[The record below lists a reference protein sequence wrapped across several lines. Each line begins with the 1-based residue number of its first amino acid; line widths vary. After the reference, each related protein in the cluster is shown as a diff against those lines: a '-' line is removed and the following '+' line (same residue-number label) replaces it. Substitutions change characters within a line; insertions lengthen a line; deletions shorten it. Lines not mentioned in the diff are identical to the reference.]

1 MISSFETMMVIEEDN
16 YCPDCDDYLTCSGIP
31 CAEHPSVCSFKDDF
45 SLRELEE
52 ALYNGLRWGDI
63 VCFEEEER
71 LSKRTDQE
79 VKRDNAKKE
88 AEDARAKASL
98 RSYVLDK
105 TRRYHCEQIDG
116 KWTLK
121 HKFNVKCT
129 DFHLPG
135 GCWAHEEGICRFIH
149 PGEEEKYQF
158 NGGKMIKLINGE
170 APRAFKTSNVVWL
183 STKAPLQKKPKPMLD
198 AW

>member
-1 MISSFETMMVIEEDN
+1 MEDEN
-16 YCPDCDDYLTCSGIP
+16 YCLDCDDYLTCSGIP
-31 CAEHPSVCSFKDDF
+31 CAEHPWACSFKAD
-45 SLRELEE
+45 SNLAELEE

-63 VCFEEEER
+63 VCFQEEER

-98 RSYVLDK
+98 RSYVLEK
-105 TRRYHCEQIDG
+105 TRRYHCVQKDG
-116 KWTLK
+116 KWVLK
-121 HKFNVKCT
+121 HKFNAKCT

-135 GCWAHEEGICRFIH
+135 GCWAHEDGICRFIH
-149 PGEEEKYQF
+149 PGEEEKYKF
-158 NGGKMIKLINGE
+158 NGGKTIKLIGGE
-170 APRAFKTSNVVWL
+170 TPRTFNTSNVVWL
-183 STKAPLQKKPKPMLD
+183 SNKTPLQKPPKPMRD